1 MVMDLQTLFWNLF
14 ALVLPIVL
22 CLLILRAGRQPLWAE
37 AYRRLRRNR
46 LAMAALALIGVYGGI
61 AVLDSIHWKDNRT
74 AEPRSILDRMTAR
87 TPVERTYVAPFG
99 METVEPKPHR
109 TRAKHLLGT
118 DASGKDVLVRTLKG
132 CRTAIMVG
140 VVPMLIIMPVGIL
153 LGMLA
158 GYYGKR
164 VDDAVQYTYTVFTSI
179 PNILL
184 LISLVLVLGHG
195 VLQVCL
201 ALGCTGWVGLCRL
214 VRGETLKHRDREYV
228 RAARALGVSDLR
240 IMLRH
245 ILPNLL
251 PVVII
256 SVVLGCSGLVLSE
269 TILTFLGVGVP
280 PEMGSWGNMIDAARL
295 ELAREPA
302 IWWQL
307 TAASSALFLLVL
319 SFNILGDA
327 LRDAVDPRLRS
338 S

>member
-1 MVMDLQTLFWNLF
+1 MDLQTLLLNLF
-14 ALVLPIVL
+14 AIAVPILLVVL
-22 CLLILRAGRQPLWAE
+22 IKRAGRQPLWAE
-37 AYRRLRRNR
+37 AYRRLRRNKMAMVV
-46 LAMAALALIGVYGGI
+46 LAIICTYGGI
-61 AVLDSIHWKDNRT
+61 AVIDSISWKDSKT
-74 AEPRSILDRMTAR
+74 ADPHSILDRMTSR
-87 TPVERTYVAPFG
+87 VPVERTYAAPLSG
-99 METVEPKPHR
+99 ETVEPKAHP
-109 TRAKHLLGT
+109 TIVKHLLGT
-118 DASGKDVLVRTLKG
+118 DANGKDVLVRTLKG
-132 CRTAIMVG
+132 CRTAVMVG
-140 VVPMLIIMPVGIL
+140 VIPMLIIMPIGIL

-164 VDDAVQYTYTVFTSI
+164 VDDAVQYTYTVFTSV
-179 PNILL
+179 PDILL

-195 VLQVCL
+195 IVQVCL
-201 ALGCTGWVGLCRL
+201 ALGVTGWVGICRL

-240 IMLRH
+240 IMVRH

-251 PVVII
+251 PIVII
-256 SVVLGCSGLVLSE
+256 SIVLGFSGLVLSE

-307 TAASSALFLLVL
+307 AAASSALFLLVL

>member
-1 MVMDLQTLFWNLF
+1 MVMDLQTLLLNLF
-14 ALVLPIVL
+14 ALAIPLLLVVLIA
-22 CLLILRAGRQPLWAE
+22 RAGRQPLWAE

-46 LAMAALALIGVYGGI
+46 LAMAVLALIGVYGGI

-74 AEPRSILDRMTAR
+74 ADPHSILDRMTAWV
-87 TPVERTYVAPFG
+87 PVERTYSAPLST
-99 METVEPKPHR
+99 ETVEPKPHR
-109 TRAKHLLGT
+109 TKVRHLLGT

-132 CRTAIMVG
+132 CRTAILVG

-153 LGMLA
+153 LGMPA

-179 PNILL
+179 PSILL

-240 IMLRH
+240 IMVRH

-256 SVVLGCSGLVLSE
+256 SVVLGFSGLVLSE

-280 PEMGSWGNMIDAARL
+280 PEMGSWGNMI
-295 ELAREPA
+295 
-302 IWWQL
+302 
-307 TAASSALFLLVL
+307 
-319 SFNILGDA
+319 
-327 LRDAVDPRLRS
+327 
-338 S
+338 